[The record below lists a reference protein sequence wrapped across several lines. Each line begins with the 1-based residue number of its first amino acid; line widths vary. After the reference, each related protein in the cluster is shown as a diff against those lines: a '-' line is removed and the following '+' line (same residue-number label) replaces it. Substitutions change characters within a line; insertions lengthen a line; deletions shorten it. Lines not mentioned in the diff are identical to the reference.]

1 MGDNE
6 QDRRTTR
13 THGAFQSGSF
23 LLRVWTEGREI
34 EGQTPETR
42 VFVRNLKTG
51 TEQYLGDV
59 DQPLAVAAVHVLEE
73 PPEAVARTS
82 ASPGPGSW
90 RRTPTSSPRDRTASG
105 RDR

>member
-59 DQPLAVAAVHVLEE
+59 DQLGEEVLRQFQQ
-73 PPEAVARTS
+73 PPE
-82 ASPGPGSW
+82 
-90 RRTPTSSPRDRTASG
+90 TAE
-105 RDR
+105 RPFPKR